1 MNTQLV
7 RTEIDLNVR

>member
-7 RTEIDLNVR
+7 FWQ